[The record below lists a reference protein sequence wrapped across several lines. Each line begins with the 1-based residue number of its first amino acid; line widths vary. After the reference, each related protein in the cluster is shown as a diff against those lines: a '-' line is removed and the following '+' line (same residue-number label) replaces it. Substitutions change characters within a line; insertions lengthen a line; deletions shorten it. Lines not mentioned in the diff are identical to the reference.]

1 MYFKKPLYLLL
12 CTMVIGQLQAQYNPD
27 NHVVTLS
34 KYYLEPLSSIENG
47 SAEERKE
54 VMEENAKKMNP
65 LQTKLISSMTLWH
78 YWTGKSNEVLEIHEW
93 ASLTDADATII
104 ESQDTRK
111 KAWRKDEDREEFMS
125 NFNKYWTG
133 KHTDVGVMELNM
145 DMVKRASRPYKDN
158 TFVTLTKYYL
168 KPISKV
174 EDGSADDRKE
184 VLQAWFDNVVKK
196 NDKLLSHMML
206 MHYWTGSMGGSG
218 GRSVILVNE
227 YATMEDAMNEDFS
240 ELVEKAWPDEEE
252 RKAFQKKHS
261 AYWSNYVHE
270 DLAIR
275 WNLVKLQ
282 K

>member
-1 MYFKKPLYLLL
+1 ML

-34 KYYLEPLSSIENG
+34 KYYLEPMSSIENG

-168 KPISKV
+168 KPLSKV
-174 EDGSADDRKE
+174 ED
-184 VLQAWFDNVVKK
+184 
-196 NDKLLSHMML
+196 
-206 MHYWTGSMGGSG
+206 
-218 GRSVILVNE
+218 
-227 YATMEDAMNEDFS
+227 
-240 ELVEKAWPDEEE
+240 
-252 RKAFQKKHS
+252 
-261 AYWSNYVHE
+261 
-270 DLAIR
+270 
-275 WNLVKLQ
+275 
-282 K
+282 